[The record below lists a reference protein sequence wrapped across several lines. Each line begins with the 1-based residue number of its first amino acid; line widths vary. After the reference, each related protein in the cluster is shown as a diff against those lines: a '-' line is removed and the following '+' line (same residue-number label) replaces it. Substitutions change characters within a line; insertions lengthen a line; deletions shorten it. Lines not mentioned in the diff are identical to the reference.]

1 MITIIIH
8 NVKILDRDSYT
19 RFINN
24 KVEDILNIL
33 EESPIVAKIN
43 DKDTVIGFI
52 TNPYLKDKMFY
63 GDIYL
68 YPMNKD
74 YFKSKVL
81 SQELM
86 FEDDKK
92 HRGEIILKDFALHVE
107 PLSK

>member
-1 MITIIIH
+1 MVKIIIH
-8 NVKILDRDSYT
+8 NVKILDRDSYSE
-19 RFINN
+19 FINN
-24 KVEDILNIL
+24 KIEDILNIL
-33 EESPIVAKIN
+33 EESPIVAKVN

-52 TNPYLKDKMFY
+52 TNPYLKDKKFY

-74 YFKSKVL
+74 YFKSNVL

-86 FEDDKK
+86 FENDKNHK
-92 HRGEIILKDFALHVE
+92 GEIILKDFALHVE